1 MTTEGKTIGQ
11 ILFEVIHDRKPAV
24 FYDYKQSGWTGVAP
38 LTQEEWEVVGE
49 RFMQEWEG
57 QKQKAWQDEYE
68 YDRDNPKR
76 HGKRIERIEASLRNH
91 EQRLDGLADTVV
103 TNESTL
109 NMVRTAARRHEACI
123 VKHSASLKGLDTV
136 LAMARQHEAGL
147 AEHSAGLR
155 ALTDALELAVDRLT
169 EIDVELAKMREAMP

>member
-11 ILFEVIHDRKPAV
+11 ILFEAIHDKQPV
-24 FYDYKQSGWTGVAP
+24 ILYDYTPPEWSVAAP
-38 LTQEEWEVVGE
+38 LTREEWEVVAE
-49 RFMQEWEG
+49 EFMQAWES

-103 TNESTL
+103 TNESAL
-109 NMVRTAARRHEACI
+109 NTVLTTVRRHEACI
-123 VKHSASLKGLDTV
+123 VKHSARLKGLDTV
-136 LAMARQHEAGL
+136 LVMARQHEAGL
-147 AEHSAGLR
+147 ADHSAGLR
-155 ALTDALELAVDRLT
+155 ALTDALELAVDRL
-169 EIDVELAKMREAMP
+169 VEVEDGLSAMREAMP